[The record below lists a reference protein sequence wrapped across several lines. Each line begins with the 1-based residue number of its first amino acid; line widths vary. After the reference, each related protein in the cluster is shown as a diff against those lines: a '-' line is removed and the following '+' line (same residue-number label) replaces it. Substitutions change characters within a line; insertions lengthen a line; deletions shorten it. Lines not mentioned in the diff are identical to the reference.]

1 LELNTDMNSLIEKY
15 AKISD
20 KSEVYVENL
29 WNQLEETMLSQG
41 MFREDVRFNV
51 YVSTLLKKKLKI
63 KESNPTLKRF
73 KQFLQEKLDKKK

>member
-1 LELNTDMNSLIEKY
+1 MNSLIEKY